1 MLPRSS
7 AISVPLSVVVEVLNS
22 SVLLVLRQL
31 KSVAST
37 ASEFTFGSPTSTR
50 ATTVKVR
57 PTSTVSILSMYKVIR
72 NACNYPVQYNFS
84 VKVYLL
90 AYYSYRM

>member
-7 AISVPLSVVVEVLNS
+7 AISVPLSVVVEVLDS

-50 ATTVKVR
+50 TPTVKVR
-57 PTSTVSILSMYKVIR
+57 RNSAVSILSTYSGVITWALEMLVT
-72 NACNYPVQYNFS
+72 NQHNTLYQLKCIC
-84 VKVYLL
+84 
-90 AYYSYRM
+90 